1 MPKDNI
7 QENSPEGS
15 LRFKKERRSF
25 KVLVLA
31 AALMDMRVRCIMKRD
46 LSDSVRALLKD
57 DRLKAAR
64 ITDVLT
70 Q

>member
-57 DRLKAAR
+57 GRLKGIR
-64 ITDVLT
+64 ITDVLI

>member
-46 LSDSVRALLKD
+46 LSESVRALLKD
-57 DRLKAAR
+57 GRLKGIR
-64 ITDVLT
+64 ITDVLI

>member
-57 DRLKAAR
+57 GWLKGIR
-64 ITDVLT
+64 ITDVLI